1 MCTCVRPRSYESII
15 CFLALRLF
23 PSFQVGN
30 FVSGS
35 PQTSKKKKKK
45 KGERRH
51 ASTQGT
57 NLSTLN
63 YNIFVQLKT
72 ISNF

>member
-35 PQTSKKKKKK
+35 PQTSNKKKKKK
-45 KGERRH
+45 AREGMPLHKE
-51 ASTQGT
+51 
-57 NLSTLN
+57 L
-63 YNIFVQLKT
+63 I
-72 ISNF
+72 

>member
-1 MCTCVRPRSYESII
+1 MCTCVRPRSYESNI

-45 KGERRH
+45 KAREGMPLHKE
-51 ASTQGT
+51 
-57 NLSTLN
+57 L
-63 YNIFVQLKT
+63 I
-72 ISNF
+72 

>member
-1 MCTCVRPRSYESII
+1 MCTCVRPRSYESNI

-23 PSFQVGN
+23 PSFHVGN

-35 PQTSKKKKKK
+35 PQTPEK
-45 KGERRH
+45 KGEKRH